1 MGHHAMSADRRRDL
15 GPPGRPAAG
24 HAARAGFTLV
34 EMLVVIA
41 IIAMLTALVTPAV
54 MNARRRAQI
63 ASIKLEID
71 MLHKAI
77 VNYKNEYGTFPPCN
91 SGTAAGQ
98 PMVKHLQR
106 LFPRCPDVPAHL
118 AAVGA
123 GAITPS
129 NALAS
134 WLLGFTND
142 PSRPLGTAE
151 RLKLFDFDA
160 GRFRGGAYAPAG
172 LPGSPYVY
180 LDSSSYA
187 TLAYTGETADE
198 LAVMGAHRVP
208 ATPPGDKPDSTVP
221 NAWYFTTAGSG
232 TNVFF
237 NPDSFQIL
245 CAGLDGVFGTDDD
258 MSNFWR
264 GTRGDY
270 LDSPE
275 P

>member
-1 MGHHAMSADRRRDL
+1 MFRDRRRDDRPSCSDL
-15 GPPGRPAAG
+15 VPPGGPAAG
-24 HAARAGFTLV
+24 RAAFTLV
-34 EMLVVIA
+34 ELLVVIG
-41 IIAMLTALVTPAV
+41 IIAVLAALVTPAV
-54 MNARRRAQI
+54 VNARRTAHI

-142 PSRPLGTAE
+142 PSRPLGPTE
-151 RLKLFDFDA
+151 RLKLYDFDA
-160 GRFRGGAYAPAG
+160 GRVSGGAYAPAG
-172 LPGSPYVY
+172 LPSSPYVY
-180 LDSSSYA
+180 IDSS
-187 TLAYTGETADE
+187 AYGTAAAPAMYGDYQAQTQVLTTGT
-198 LAVMGAHRVP
+198 
-208 ATPPGDKPDSTVP
+208 
-221 NAWYFTTAGSG
+221 
-232 TNVFF
+232 VFF

-245 CAGLDGVFGTDDD
+245 CAGLDGSFGTDDD
-258 MSNFWR
+258 LSNFWK
-264 GTRGDY
+264 GTRRDY
-270 LDSPE
+270 RDSPQ
-275 P
+275 